1 MVTLCTEINLGALSD
16 KKGHSSSIQ
25 TVKDFCIVLGAMS
38 RQRIKNIYLM
48 KQEQEGEKLSFNW
61 HPSETTA

>member
-25 TVKDFCIVLGAMS
+25 TVKDFCIVLGA
-38 RQRIKNIYLM
+38 IADNALKTYLM

-61 HPSETTA
+61 YPSETTA